1 MAKKNI
7 DTSNSVFLTKQ
18 GINELKK
25 ELKELTGKKRPS
37 LVKRVARA
45 RDFGDLSENAEYSNA
60 REELSFVEGRISEME
75 EVLSK
80 AKLIKEEK
88 NTAGKGKQKIIALGS
103 KVTVN
108 INDQKHVFN
117 VVGEWEA
124 DPTNKK
130 ISHSSPLGKALI
142 GKKIGDKVEVEA
154 PAGKILYKVVE
165 ID

>member
-1 MAKKNI
+1 MAKKDI
-7 DTSNSVFLTKQ
+7 DIQNSVFLTKQ
-18 GINELKK
+18 GIKELKK
-25 ELKELTGKKRPS
+25 EINELKGEKRPA

-60 REELSFVEGRISEME
+60 REELSFVEGRISELE

-88 NTAGKGKQKIIALGS
+88 NSSGKKKQKAVVLGS

-108 INDQKHVFN
+108 INGQEHVFS

-124 DPTNKK
+124 DPTSKK

-154 PAGKILYKVVE
+154 PVGKILYKVIQ

>member
-1 MAKKNI
+1 MAKKDI

-18 GINELKK
+18 GIKELKK
-25 ELKELTGKKRPS
+25 ELNELTGEKRPA

-60 REELSFVEGRISEME
+60 REELSFAEGRITELE

-88 NTAGKGKQKIIALGS
+88 NTTGKGKQKAVVLGS

-108 INDQKHVFN
+108 INGQTHVFN

-154 PAGKILYKVVE
+154 PVGKILYKVLE

>member
-25 ELKELTGKKRPS
+25 ELNELTEKKRPA

-45 RDFGDLSENAEYSNA
+45 RDFGDLSENAEYSDA
-60 REELSFVEGRISEME
+60 REELSFAEGRISELE

-88 NTAGKGKQKIIALGS
+88 KITGKGKQKAVALGS

-108 INDQKHVFN
+108 INGQEHVFN

-124 DPTNKK
+124 DPNKKK
-130 ISHSSPLGKALI
+130 ISDSSPLGKALI
-142 GKKIGDKVEVEA
+142 GKKIGDKVEVDA
-154 PAGKILYKVVE
+154 PAGKIIYKIIE

>member
-1 MAKKNI
+1 MSKKDI

-18 GINELKK
+18 GIKELKK
-25 ELKELTGKKRPS
+25 ELNELTGKKRPA

-60 REELSFVEGRISEME
+60 REELSFVEGRISELE

-88 NTAGKGKQKIIALGS
+88 NTAGSGKQKTVILGS

-108 INDQKHVFN
+108 INGQEHVFN
-117 VVGEWEA
+117 IVGEWEA
-124 DPTNKK
+124 DPNKKK
-130 ISHSSPLGKALI
+130 ISNSSPLGKALI

-154 PAGKILYKVVE
+154 PAGKILYLIVE

>member
-18 GINELKK
+18 GIKELKK
-25 ELKELTGKKRPS
+25 ELKKLTGKKRPF
-37 LVKRVARA
+37 LIKRVARA

-60 REELSFVEGRISEME
+60 REELSFAEGRISELE

-80 AKLIKEEK
+80 AKLIKENK
-88 NTAGKGKQKIIALGS
+88 KIAGRGKQKAVALGS

-108 INDQKHVFN
+108 INSQKHVFN

-124 DPTNKK
+124 DPNEKK
-130 ISHSSPLGKALI
+130 ISDSSPLGKALI
-142 GKKIGDKVEVEA
+142 GKRVGDKVEVEA
-154 PAGKILYKVVE
+154 PAGKILYQVLE
-165 ID
+165 IE